1 MADSESLPLQ
11 GPPQPAPPLR
21 AASGPPPVP
30 EPPPAPGYYE
40 ARGPVP
46 TSPERPQGPPSPPAP
61 PAPWLVVPN
70 AVETAR
76 MPPTGIEPN
85 RQPAVSNVAR
95 QQPARAVPMAAA
107 ATPGARVSP
116 QATNGSASQARA
128 SASSVRPTAG
138 VPSSQG
144 TKEPAEESLE
154 ERAFKAAP
162 PWLISALVHMLLL
175 IILGLI
181 FAAPKIHFGRDALE
195 LDAIYADRLGDQ
207 LLDDTVYSGKT
218 APDHADKMMITPTDL
233 APVDDPFA
241 APKQPDVAL
250 DGTSAAM
257 DLRAPTIGLAL
268 SGRQEGTRQSL
279 LGAYGGNKL
288 SEGAVQS
295 GLAFLAQQQRSD
307 GSWSLKGPNRDGA
320 YNENSEAATA
330 MALLAFQGNGNTHK
344 NGQFKKNV
352 QNGVNYLL
360 KVQGPDGNFYQ
371 GGRGNE
377 WMYTQGQCTIA
388 VCELYGMTKDSQ
400 LRLAAERAVKFCV
413 ESQDALG
420 GWRYRPKQDSDT
432 SVTGW
437 IVMAL
442 QSARMAGLDVPKET
456 LDRVSGYL
464 DKVTTDGSLYAY
476 QITHQ
481 PDHVMT
487 AEALLCR
494 QYLGWN
500 QYDPKLVAG
509 VEYLGSHLPNW
520 LDRDVYYWYYGTQV
534 MHHMGGAHWK
544 RWNDSLRDMLVE
556 HQEKNGPDKG
566 SWDPKGKSPDAWAVR
581 DQGGRL
587 YVTCLSLY
595 MLEVYYRHLPIY
607 GNGAST
613 IEQ

>member
-1 MADSESLPLQ
+1 MATVAGAAQVPRA
-11 GPPQPAPPLR
+11 QPVGSR
-21 AASGPPPVP
+21 
-30 EPPPAPGYYE
+30 PPA
-40 ARGPVP
+40 VI
-46 TSPERPQGPPSPPAP
+46 PQGRR
-61 PAPWLVVPN
+61 
-70 AVETAR
+70 T
-76 MPPTGIEPN
+76 
-85 RQPAVSNVAR
+85 
-95 QQPARAVPMAAA
+95 
-107 ATPGARVSP
+107 
-116 QATNGSASQARA
+116 
-128 SASSVRPTAG
+128 
-138 VPSSQG
+138 
-144 TKEPAEESLE
+144 EPAADESLE
-154 ERAFKAAP
+154 ERAYKAAP

-181 FAAPKIHFGRDALE
+181 FAAPRMRLGRDTLE

-207 LLDDTVYSGKT
+207 VLDDTVYSGKT
-218 APDHADKMMITPTDL
+218 APDHANKMMITPTDL
-233 APVDDPFA
+233 AAVDDPFA

-250 DGTSAAM
+250 DGTAAAM

-268 SGRQEGTRQSL
+268 SGRQEGMRQSL

-288 SEGAVQS
+288 SEGAVQE
-295 GLAFLAQQQRSD
+295 GLAFLARQQRND
-307 GSWSLKGPNRDGA
+307 GSWSLKGPYRDGA
-320 YNENSEAATA
+320 YNENVEAATA
-330 MALLAFQGNGNTHK
+330 MALLAFQGHGNTHK
-344 NGQFKKNV
+344 NGTYKKNV
-352 QNGVNYLL
+352 EAGIKHLL
-360 KVQGPDGNFYQ
+360 NVQGPDGNFYQ
-371 GGRGNE
+371 GSRGNE
-377 WMYTQGQCTIA
+377 WLYTQGQCSI
-388 VCELYGMTKDSQ
+388 VICELYGMTKDSH
-400 LRLAAERAVKFCV
+400 LRLPAEKAIKFCI
-413 ESQDALG
+413 EAQDALG
-420 GWRYRPKQDSDT
+420 GWRYRPKMDSDT

-509 VEYLGSHLPNW
+509 VDYIGSHLPNW

-556 HQEKNGPDKG
+556 HQEKSGPDKG

-607 GNGAST
+607 SSGAAN
-613 IEQ
+613 IER

>member
-1 MADSESLPLQ
+1 MRGAAARQPPSLPVGQ
-11 GPPQPAPPLR
+11 QAQ
-21 AASGPPPVP
+21 V
-30 EPPPAPGYYE
+30 
-40 ARGPVP
+40 
-46 TSPERPQGPPSPPAP
+46 
-61 PAPWLVVPN
+61 
-70 AVETAR
+70 
-76 MPPTGIEPN
+76 
-85 RQPAVSNVAR
+85 
-95 QQPARAVPMAAA
+95 QQPAMHLPTPTIPGGKPVPMA
-107 ATPGARVSP
+107 TGAGAG
-116 QATNGSASQARA
+116 QAARA
-128 SASSVRPTAG
+128 QASSSRPPA
-138 VPSSQG
+138 VIPQG
-144 TKEPAEESLE
+144 RRTEPAADESLE
-154 ERAFKAAP
+154 ERAYKAAP

-181 FAAPKIHFGRDALE
+181 FAAPRMRLGRDTLE

-218 APDHADKMMITPTDL
+218 APDHANKMMITPTDL

-268 SGRQEGTRQSL
+268 SGRQEGMRQSL

-288 SEGAVQS
+288 SEGAVQE
-295 GLAFLAQQQRSD
+295 GLAFLARQQRSD
-307 GSWSLKGPNRDGA
+307 GSWSLKGPYRDGA
-320 YNENSEAATA
+320 YNENVEAATA
-330 MALLAFQGNGNTHK
+330 MALLAFQGHGNTHK
-344 NGQFKKNV
+344 NGTYKKNV
-352 QNGVNYLL
+352 EAGIKHLL
-360 KVQGPDGNFYQ
+360 NVQGPDGNFYQ
-371 GGRGNE
+371 GSRGNE
-377 WMYTQGQCTIA
+377 WLYTQGQCSI
-388 VCELYGMTKDSQ
+388 VICELYGMTKDSH
-400 LRLAAERAVKFCV
+400 LRLPAEKAIKFCI
-413 ESQDALG
+413 EAQDALG
-420 GWRYRPKQDSDT
+420 GWRYRPKMDSDT

-509 VEYLGSHLPNW
+509 VEYIGSHLPNW

-556 HQEKNGPDKG
+556 HQEKSGPDKG

-607 GNGAST
+607 GSGAAN